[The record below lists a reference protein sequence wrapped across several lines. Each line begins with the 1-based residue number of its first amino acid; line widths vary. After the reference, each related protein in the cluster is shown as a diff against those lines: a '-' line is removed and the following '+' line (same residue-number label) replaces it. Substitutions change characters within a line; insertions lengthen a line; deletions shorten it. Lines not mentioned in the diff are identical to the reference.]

1 MLSRASIFIL
11 ITIFLGVMLGG
22 VFLMTGMDMN
32 GSMTDCPFSSQTEVV
47 CPMSVADHLGAW
59 KAMFVSVVP
68 AVLFLLASALLVPA
82 IITAPHILAGKM
94 RSLIMYRT
102 QLPIRTYTYCYR
114 ALQEQ
119 FSNGIL
125 HPKLF

>member
-1 MLSRASIFIL
+1 MLSKASIFIL
-11 ITIFLGVMLGG
+11 ITTFLGVMLGG
-22 VFLMTGMDMN
+22 MFLMTGMDMN
-32 GSMTDCPFSSQTEVV
+32 GSMTDCPFLSQAEVV

-59 KAMFVSVVP
+59 KAMFMSVVP
-68 AVLFLLASALLVPA
+68 AVLYLLVSALLVPA
-82 IITAPHILAGKM
+82 IITAPHVLACKM
-94 RSLIMYRT
+94 RSLIIYRT
-102 QLPIRTYTYCYR
+102 QLPIRTYSYCYR